1 MVSKRKRE
9 EIDEIIREAKKKRFI
24 KFKEAV
30 ILNNFD
36 YVRRQIIDS
45 VITKK
50 EIDES
55 AIIEEGV
62 TKGPEHLKIVEY
74 LVKQGADI
82 NLPNPNHSNLTP
94 INNVALSLHLGE
106 NHKNMLEKL
115 INLGADINIPD
126 QNLNTPLLNC
136 LIYTRSED
144 SIEFLID
151 KGSDLS
157 ATDVDGRTALHSA
170 SLYNFPNIVSKILQL
185 DFDQSNIKAKDDF
198 GYTPMLY
205 AIEGDC
211 EEVIKE
217 ILTFD
222 ESKIDLNV
230 ENIDAD
236 NAIELAL
243 AKKDQ
248 RRNPRLVKMIL
259 YHNL

>member
-1 MVSKRKRE
+1 MVSKRE
-9 EIDEIIREAKKKRFI
+9 EIKIIREAKKKRII

-30 ILNNFD
+30 TLKKLN

-45 VITKK
+45 VITKE

-55 AIIEEGV
+55 AIIQEV
-62 TKGPEHLKIVEY
+62 VRKGPEHLKMVEY
-74 LVKQGADI
+74 LVEQGANI
-82 NLPNPNHSNLTP
+82 NLPNPNQINLTP
-94 INNVALSLHLGE
+94 INKVALFGPLFE
-106 NHKNMLEKL
+106 NQRDTLEKL
-115 INLGADINIPD
+115 INMGADINIPD
-126 QNLNTPLLNC
+126 RNLKTPLMNC
-136 LIYTRSED
+136 IVQRRSEE
-144 SIEFLID
+144 SIEFLIQ
-151 KGSDLS
+151 KGSNLS
-157 ATDVDGRTALHSA
+157 ATDFDGRTALHYA
-170 SLYNFPNIVSKILQL
+170 SVYDLPRIVSKILQL
-185 DFDQSNIKAKDDF
+185 DFDHSNAKAKDNY
-198 GYTPMLY
+198 GMTPMLY
-205 AIEGDC
+205 AIEC
-211 EEVIKE
+211 ECEVVIKE